1 MVREKKTTMYEQEK
15 KMKSARVPEPNKT
28 KEITFYGY
36 SMKAPFE
43 RDTPAA
49 SETKKSFGELGP
61 DVQTLCECTYRKK
74 RNR

>member
-1 MVREKKTTMYEQEK
+1 
-15 KMKSARVPEPNKT
+15 MKSARAPEPNKT

-49 SETKKSFGELGP
+49 SETKNRIRKTWTVGWANAVLRVHVPQKEKSLSEMRL
-61 DVQTLCECTYRKK
+61 TKWSME
-74 RNR
+74 